1 MSLNGIAISSRG
13 ALAQAARIDVIAR
26 NIANMLTPGYRRET
40 IGFDARLQ
48 AILRGGKENGQ
59 RVGEDGQWGGPDGL
73 GLGMN
78 GQQGGQDER
87 VWGMD
92 GQRNGWDD
100 QGLGKNGQRVGVE
113 EDVARAARR
122 GDVLQ
127 ENRVA
132 PVLESAELIRALR
145 ALEANLQAIRIQD
158 AVLERTVNEFARP
171 VK

>member
-1 MSLNGIAISSRG
+1 
-13 ALAQAARIDVIAR
+13 
-26 NIANMLTPGYRRET
+26 
-40 IGFDARLQ
+40 
-48 AILRGGKENGQ
+48 
-59 RVGEDGQWGGPDGL
+59 
-73 GLGMN
+73 MN